1 MKQNL
6 KCFFTFVEGDTRS
19 SWYRYSD
26 GPPPTLAMRNF
37 SEKQRKEVSF
47 QHFLISFVL
56 GNKCIGS
63 FPYYHYSGDI
73 LFLFWSI
80 FLKEIFS
87 FYMYLLGR
95 AKTYFHMVAVKS
107 FKKLHTCRFWRYHLL
122 LSIVLKWNKWI
133 KCYDEFLLLLS
144 LADLT
149 FELMTQV

>member
-63 FPYYHYSGDI
+63 FPYYTICITIIVGTYY
-73 LFLFWSI
+73 
-80 FLKEIFS
+80 
-87 FYMYLLGR
+87 FY
-95 AKTYFHMVAVKS
+95 FDQ
-107 FKKLHTCRFWRYHLL
+107 FF
-122 LSIVLKWNKWI
+122 
-133 KCYDEFLLLLS
+133 
-144 LADLT
+144 
-149 FELMTQV
+149 